1 MSQNQL
7 ITLLTIV
14 LLLVIFGSIFVLLNT
29 SEESSLPTTTEAPAA
44 TTTRTENLFPLEILE
59 RQSYQ
64 LLNKQLV
71 KEGALP
77 VPPPPT
83 VGKANPFI

>member
-1 MSQNQL
+1 MSQSQL
-7 ITLLTIV
+7 ITLLTII
-14 LLLVIFGSIFVLLNT
+14 LLLVVFGSIVVLLNT
-29 SEESSLPTTTEAPAA
+29 SDDATTSLPTTTDE
-44 TTTRTENLFPLEILE
+44 TTTQRQRLFSLDILE
-59 RQSYQ
+59 RQAYQ

-77 VPPPPT
+77 VRPPSG

>member
-14 LLLVIFGSIFVLLNT
+14 LTLVIVGSILVLLST
-29 SEESSLPTTTEAPAA
+29 GEEEGLPTTVEAPASSPSSQ
-44 TTTRTENLFPLEILE
+44 RLFPLEIIE
-59 RQSYQ
+59 RQAYQ

-77 VPPPPT
+77 VQPPAGA
-83 VGKANPFI
+83 GKANPFI